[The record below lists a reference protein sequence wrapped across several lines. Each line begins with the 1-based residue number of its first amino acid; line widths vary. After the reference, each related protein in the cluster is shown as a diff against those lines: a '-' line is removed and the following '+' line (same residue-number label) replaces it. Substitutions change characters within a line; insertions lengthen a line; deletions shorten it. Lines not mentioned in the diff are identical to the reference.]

1 MSRPR
6 RGYYEAEFKLITLD
20 PSQFEENQLT
30 DRYFLM
36 LEHTIC
42 EHPAYWLWSHDRWKR
57 TREQFNDRYYVK
69 NGKVFE
75 YDVPLSKRK

>member
-1 MSRPR
+1 M
-6 RGYYEAEFKLITLD
+6 
-20 PSQFEENQLT
+20 
-30 DRYFLM
+30 M
-36 LEHTIC
+36 EHTIC
-42 EHPAYWLWSHDRWKR
+42 AHPAYWLWSHDRWKR